1 MKRRDF
7 IANVGAT
14 AILPSLALAQTKVW
28 RLGMLDTASRELNSR
43 NLEAF
48 QMRLREL
55 GYVEGSNLVVD
66 YRSSDGR
73 YERLPTLVTELLR
86 LNLDVIVVRGTAE
99 IIAVKNATTTVPI
112 VMSSVADPVRAG
124 VAVSLSRPGGNIT
137 GMASAYA
144 ELETKRVAYLK
155 EIVPGITRMAWVSDP
170 RSPNSQANVQ
180 EAQKAAKSLGI
191 ELARF
196 DVRSAADLVRVFE
209 AAGREPVQ
217 AVRVGVDVI
226 TRLKIGRASCR
237 ERV

>member
-1 MKRRDF
+1 MGVASRTGNEMLMKRREF
-7 IANVGAT
+7 IANVCAT

-28 RLGMLDTASRELNSR
+28 RIGMLDTASRELNSR

-73 YERLPTLVTELLR
+73 SERLPTLVTELLR
-86 LNLDVIVVRGTAE
+86 LNPDVIVVRGTAE
-99 IIAVKNATTTVPI
+99 IVAIKNATTTTPI
-112 VMSSVADPVRAG
+112 VMSAVADPVRAG

-155 EIVPGITRMAWVSDP
+155 EIVPGITRMAWVSDL
-170 RSPNSQANVQ
+170 RTPNAEVTWR
-180 EAQKAAKSLGI
+180 EVQKAANWLGI
-191 ELARF
+191 EAVRF
-196 DVRSAADLVRVFE
+196 GVRSAAGVVRAFE
-209 AAGREPVQ
+209 A
-217 AVRVGVDVI
+217 VGQ
-226 TRLKIGRASCR
+226 
-237 ERV
+237 EQ